1 MADLISR
8 EALLSELEE
17 RFDGYKKRSQRNIGA
32 GFVEVHK
39 EWAAMAMGVA
49 ECLAIVRCA
58 PTVDAV
64 EVCRCKDCKYCVLTV
79 DGEYNPQDIVC
90 EWWQTDGLKATA
102 FCSYGERISEVA
114 SEVMMQPMEG

>member
-17 RFDGYKKRSQRNIGA
+17 RFDGHKNRSQRNVGA

-49 ECLAIVRCA
+49 ESLAIVRCTPA
-58 PTVDAV
+58 VDAV
-64 EVCRCKDCKYCVLTV
+64 EVVRCKDCKHSLWFDEFDVGCKCFYCSTYM
-79 DGEYNPQDIVC
+79 GEIRLD
-90 EWWQTDGLKATA
+90 D
-102 FCSYGERISEVA
+102 FCSYGERRTEN
-114 SEVMMQPMEG
+114 EDG